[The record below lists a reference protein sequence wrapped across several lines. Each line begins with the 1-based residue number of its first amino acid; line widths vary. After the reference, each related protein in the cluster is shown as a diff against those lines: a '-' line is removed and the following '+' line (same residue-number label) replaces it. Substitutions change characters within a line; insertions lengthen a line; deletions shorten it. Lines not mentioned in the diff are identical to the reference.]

1 MTPGRDAE
9 PEHSEEFADLADAIS
24 AYLLEIDGYC
34 DVCRRCEKAV
44 VVHKR
49 SAGIEVARFFE
60 FRDATLSHLRSA
72 LGVLGGN
79 DEIALARKHL
89 SAPLLRYS
97 LSWKHRRLLVAASL
111 FQADMALLQVTLF
124 LPHLVSDLPELPLRT
139 LAHALLCH
147 EFLLPEPIA
156 FPRPPPR
163 LPQALSVF
171 DYLQRAMPEKL
182 YASQCIR
189 AIGAV

>member
-1 MTPGRDAE
+1 MTPGKDAE
-9 PEHSEEFADLADAIS
+9 PEHSEEFADLADAFC

-34 DVCRRCEKAV
+34 DVCRRCEETAV
-44 VVHKR
+44 VHER
-49 SAGIEVARFFE
+49 LAGLEVARFYE
-60 FRDATLSHLRSA
+60 FRDPTLSHLRSA

-79 DEIALARKHL
+79 DEIAQSRKHL
-89 SAPLLRYS
+89 FTPLLRYS
-97 LSWKHRRLLVAASL
+97 LLWEHRLVLVAASL
-111 FQADMALLQVTLF
+111 FPADATLLQVTLF
-124 LPHLVSDLPELPLRT
+124 LPHVESDLPELPLRT

-147 EFLLPEPIA
+147 EFLVPELIA
-156 FPRPPPR
+156 SPRPPPR
-163 LPQALSVF
+163 LPRSLSVF

>member
-1 MTPGRDAE
+1 MIPGRDAE
-9 PEHSEEFADLADAIS
+9 QEHSEEFADLADAFC

-34 DVCRRCEKAV
+34 DVCRRCEETV
-44 VVHKR
+44 VVHER
-49 SAGIEVARFFE
+49 SAGIEVTRFYE

-79 DEIALARKHL
+79 DEIAQSRKKL
-89 SAPLLRYS
+89 SGPLLRYS
-97 LSWKHRRLLVAASL
+97 LSWEHRPVLVAAS
-111 FQADMALLQVTLF
+111 FFPADATLLQVTLF
-124 LPHLVSDLPELPLRT
+124 LPHVKSDLPELPLRT

-147 EFLLPEPIA
+147 EFLLPGPIA
-156 FPRPPPR
+156 LPRPPPHMQR
-163 LPQALSVF
+163 SLSAF